1 MINLSSITLRRG
13 PEPLL
18 EQASVAIHPG
28 QKIGLVG
35 ANGSGKSSLLA
46 LLLGELSLDAGEL
59 SIPADWTI
67 AHMAQ
72 QIDELDRPAI
82 EFVIDGDERLRAAER
97 AVAAAERNNDGH
109 AIAAAHARL
118 EEADGYTAAARAG
131 SLLNGLG
138 FSPQEHAHPVGDF
151 SGGWRIR
158 LSLARALMTPSDL
171 LLLDEPTNHLD
182 METAEW
188 LEGWLGRYTGT
199 LVVISH
205 DRDFLDNVVERI
217 VHIEHRR
224 LNSYTGGYSSF
235 ERQRAEQLALQ
246 QANYEKQ
253 QQKIAHMQSFVD
265 RFRAQASKARQ
276 AQARI
281 KAMERME
288 KVAPAHVDSPFDF
301 SFPEP
306 GRASTPLLHLDEV
319 SLGYGDRVVLS
330 DISTSLA
337 PGDRIGLLGLNGAGK
352 STLVRALA
360 GDLEPLSG
368 RMTRSRGLETGYF
381 AQHQLEQ
388 LDSAASPLTHLQRLA
403 PDEHEQHLRD
413 YLGGFNFV
421 DDMATRPA
429 GGFSGGEKAR
439 LVLAMLVWQAPNL
452 LLLDEPTNHLDLDM
466 RHALTVALQG
476 YEGAVVIVSHDR
488 HLLRNTIDH
497 FWLVADGRL
506 APFRGSLDDY
516 RQWLAE
522 HHHGNSP
529 ASGQP
534 DRPASPAAHSAAA
547 RRARRRQDAARR
559 AQLRPLQNRVKK
571 LERELAEASETLGAA
586 EAGLADPDIY
596 SADQKQRLDKLLT
609 RQAEARQRVE
619 RLEAE
624 WMSAAEALENE
635 EQAQRAHQ

>member
-18 EQASVAIHPG
+18 EQASVTVHPG

-35 ANGSGKSSLLA
+35 ANGSGKSTLLA
-46 LLLGELSLDAGEL
+46 LLLGEISLDAGEL

-82 EFVIDGDERLRAAER
+82 EFVIDGDERLRTAER
-97 AVAAAERNNDGH
+97 AVATAERNNDGH
-109 AIAAAHARL
+109 AIATAHARL

-138 FSPQEHAHPVGDF
+138 FSPQEHASPVGDF

-188 LEGWLGRYTGT
+188 LEGWLGRYAGT

-205 DRDFLDNVVERI
+205 DRDFLDNIAERI
-217 VHIEHRR
+217 VHIEHRK

-246 QANYEKQ
+246 QASHEKQ

-265 RFRAQASKARQ
+265 RFRAKASKARQ

-288 KVAPAHVDSPFDF
+288 KVAPAHVDSPFDL

-319 SLGYGDRVVLS
+319 SLGYGDRVVL
-330 DISTSLA
+330 DRISTSLA
-337 PGDRIGLLGLNGAGK
+337 RGDRTALLGLNGAGK
-352 STLVRALA
+352 SPLVRALA
-360 GDLEPLSG
+360 GDLEPLAG
-368 RMTRSRGLETGYF
+368 QLARSRGLEIGYF

-388 LDSAASPLTHLQRLA
+388 LDADASPLTHLQRLA
-403 PDEHEQHLRD
+403 PDEHEQRLRD
-413 YLGGFNFV
+413 YLGGFNFI
-421 DDMATRPA
+421 DDMATRPVE
-429 GGFSGGEKAR
+429 GVSGGEKDRKVPDHAVGQALWSSSRTTATCCAPPSTISGGLPIVAWRRSGAAWTTIASGWPSIITATAR
-439 LVLAMLVWQAPNL
+439 APNG
-452 LLLDEPTNHLDLDM
+452 PTGP
-466 RHALTVALQG
+466 R
-476 YEGAVVIVSHDR
+476 R
-488 HLLRNTIDH
+488 
-497 FWLVADGRL
+497 RL
-506 APFRGSLDDY
+506 SI
-516 RQWLAE
+516 
-522 HHHGNSP
+522 
-529 ASGQP
+529 
-534 DRPASPAAHSAAA
+534 RPRAAA
-547 RRARRRQDAARR
+547 PGAGRTLTCGRGFGRCKTGQESWNASWPRRRKSSAPPKPGWPIRTSTAPIKSSGSTSCWPN
-559 AQLRPLQNRVKK
+559 RPK
-571 LERELAEASETLGAA
+571 
-586 EAGLADPDIY
+586 PDSRL
-596 SADQKQRLDKLLT
+596 SAWKR
-609 RQAEARQRVE
+609 
-619 RLEAE
+619 
-624 WMSAAEALENE
+624 NG
-635 EQAQRAHQ
+635 